1 MSATRPDTLSRDEAE
16 RFVIHEARLLDRLE
30 LEAWNG
36 LFTEDGL
43 YWIPLAANADVRNQ
57 AAIIRDDRLRREERV
72 HHQLHNPFPAQS
84 PRSRTLHFVSNVEV
98 IPHADH
104 FEVLSNQLIHE
115 MRTGD
120 HKQIG
125 LGSTQAFAAEVC
137 HHLRFERE
145 GWRIALKKVLLL
157 NRDSW
162 LGNLTFMI

>member
-1 MSATRPDTLSRDEAE
+1 MSPAQPRLSREQAE
-16 RFVIHEARLLDRLE
+16 LFVIREARLLDRLQ
-30 LEAWNG
+30 LDAWNA

-43 YWIPLAANADVRNQ
+43 YWIPLDEHAGSDRQ

-72 HHQLHNPFPAQS
+72 HHQLRNPFPAQT
-84 PRSRTLHFVSNVEV
+84 PRSRTLHFISNVDVVEQGDQTEIV
-98 IPHADH
+98 
-104 FEVLSNQLIHE
+104 SNQLIHE

-125 LGSTQAFAAEVC
+125 LGQPQVLAAEVMYR
-137 HHLRFERE
+137 LRHD
-145 GWRIALKKVLLL
+145 GSTWRIAEKKVLLL

>member
-1 MSATRPDTLSRDEAE
+1 MTSHPHTLSQQEAE
-16 RFVIHEARLLDRLE
+16 LFITREVRLLDRLQ
-30 LEAWNG
+30 LEQWNA

-43 YWIPLAANADVRNQ
+43 YWIPVDDQAGSTHQ

-72 HHQLHNPFPAQS
+72 HHQLRNPFPAQT

-98 IPHADH
+98 IAQDGYT
-104 FEVLSNQLIHE
+104 EVLCNQLICE

-120 HKQIG
+120 HKQVG
-125 LGSTQAFAAEVC
+125 LGNTQTLAAEVC
-137 HHLRFERE
+137 YHLRWEA
-145 GWRIALKKVLLL
+145 GQWRIALKKVLLL